1 MVFAIIGC
9 VFAAIQLIVAAD
21 GADEIDRLYGKYN
34 DGCTAFLSDTVCNDV
49 SRFRF
54 SRMN

>member
-34 DGCTAFLSDTVCNDV
+34 DGCIGTICNDV